1 MLELSWKYRV
11 FREKI
16 SLSLSLFLCLSTRL
30 REIFFLPLGSRVLI
44 GQRNFEG
51 IVFWERA
58 CMRVYTRRGAVI
70 REQGFAQ
77 GLVTDLENS
86 GKLERTI
93 GRWKTLWTMD
103 DRGRY
108 VFCIKVST
116 SNLSLYIVAS
126 QLLISKSLPSQ
137 GFQELSTT
145 FNFEFRNSIRIFRE
159 TGKLSC
165 LIETILVSSARRIL
179 VIPFYL
185 IAGWIRTLLEL
196 VKGLLWK

>member
-1 MLELSWKYRV
+1 MSVRDAEELK
-11 FREKI
+11 KI
-16 SLSLSLFLCLSTRL
+16 SAFVQACRKVFPTVHKLDARALVKISRLLWKDLSLCLSTRL

-126 QLLISKSLPSQ
+126 
-137 GFQELSTT
+137 
-145 FNFEFRNSIRIFRE
+145 
-159 TGKLSC
+159 
-165 LIETILVSSARRIL
+165 
-179 VIPFYL
+179 
-185 IAGWIRTLLEL
+185 
-196 VKGLLWK
+196 

>member
-58 CMRVYTRRGAVI
+58 CMRVYTSRGAVI
-70 REQGFAQ
+70 REQ

-126 QLLISKSLPSQ
+126 QLLISKSLSPQ